1 MRRIVA
7 GATHLILLDAKRAFV
22 RQWGAMKTLIIGLD
36 GGTWDLFGPLCD
48 LDVTPN
54 LAALRERSA
63 WSSLR
68 STQPPF
74 TAPAWASFVTGVNP
88 GKHGVLNFLQ
98 TEGSPAALL
107 RGQGTP
113 VNSTHIR
120 APLLWEYFDAHG
132 RPTGA
137 LNVPLSYPL
146 RPVKGFAIS
155 GMLTPPQ
162 ARDWAHPPDLIR
174 SLHDYLIDLDY
185 GRPGQPLTLD
195 DLPKPLDMLDD
206 IIQMTERRGVHAL
219 RLMQERAWDAFMVVF
234 TGTDRISHHFWHYL
248 APEYSDLAPRL
259 DTRISAK
266 LGDYFDLLDQLLGAL
281 VKNAG
286 PDAHIIILSDHGF
299 GPAARHWVHLNNW
312 LLELDLLRL
321 RMGKAG
327 WMQRL
332 KRGAP
337 WLTDITKRI
346 LPREARQ
353 AVKQHGSL
361 ADAMDWEN
369 TLAWAMPL
377 YNNVAGIYLHHTDH
391 QPPGPVSP
399 AAASKLI
406 DFIIEQAQSLRIPSA
421 DVPLFT
427 DIQLGWEVYHGPH
440 ATRFPDIVLTM
451 DPDYAA
457 VPTLGSTLITPIPPG
472 QILRSGD
479 HRPEGMFLAAGPAIR
494 PGRLHHSPRLIDLAP
509 TILHLADLP
518 IPKSMDGRVIEAIFH
533 PRWLESHPPRPGPDL
548 APPEPAS
555 SLSPDEQ
562 KAIADRLR
570 GLGYM
575 T

>member
-1 MRRIVA
+1 
-7 GATHLILLDAKRAFV
+7 
-22 RQWGAMKTLIIGLD
+22 MKTLIIGLD

-48 LDVTPN
+48 LNVMPH
-54 LAALRERSA
+54 LAALRQRSA
-63 WSSLR
+63 WAPLI

-88 GKHGVLNFLQ
+88 GKHGVLSFLQ
-98 TEGSPAALL
+98 ARESPALLL
-107 RGQGTP
+107 RGGGSP

-120 APLLWEYFDAHG
+120 APLLWEYFDAYH
-132 RPTGA
+132 RPTGVIN
-137 LNVPLSYPL
+137 LPLSYPL
-146 RPVKGFAIS
+146 RPVEGFAIS

-162 ARDWAHPPDLIR
+162 ARDWVHPPELIHA
-174 SLHDYLIDLDY
+174 LHGYIIDLDY
-185 GRPGQPLTLD
+185 GRPGQPLTRE
-195 DLPKPLDMLDD
+195 DLPPPLVMLDD
-206 IIQMTERRGVHAL
+206 VMQMTERRGMHAL
-219 RLMQERAWDAFMVVF
+219 RLMQKQDWDAFMVVF

-259 DTRISAK
+259 DTRISTK
-266 LGDYFDLLDQLLGAL
+266 LGDYFELLDQLLGAL

-321 RMGKAG
+321 RMGKSG

-337 WLTDITKRI
+337 WLTDMAKRI
-346 LPREARQ
+346 LPSEARK

-377 YNNVAGIYLHHTDH
+377 YNNVAGIYLHRTGHK
-391 QPPGPVSP
+391 PPGPVSP
-399 AAASKLI
+399 AAAPKLM
-406 DFIIEQAQSLRIPSA
+406 DFIIDQAKQLRIPGT
-421 DVPLFT
+421 DQPLFT
-427 DIQLGWEVYHGPH
+427 AIQPASEVYHGPH
-440 ATRFPDIVLTM
+440 TRGFPDIILTM

-457 VPTLGSTLITPIPPG
+457 VPTLGSTLITPIPPR
-472 QILRSGD
+472 QLLRSGD

-494 PGRLHHSPRLIDLAP
+494 PGKLPQSPHLIDLAP

-518 IPKSMDGRVIEAIFH
+518 VPEDMDGRVIEGIFQ
-533 PRWLESHPPRPGPDL
+533 PRWLETHPPRTGPALTPATSTADL
-548 APPEPAS
+548 T
-555 SLSPDEQ
+555 PDEQ
-562 KAIADRLR
+562 AAVADRLR
-570 GLGYM
+570 GLGYLG
-575 T
+575 

>member
-1 MRRIVA
+1 
-7 GATHLILLDAKRAFV
+7 
-22 RQWGAMKTLIIGLD
+22 MKTLIIGLD

-48 LDVTPN
+48 LDVMPN
-54 LAALRERSA
+54 LAALRARSA
-63 WSSLR
+63 WGPLR

-74 TAPAWASFVTGVNP
+74 TAPAWASFATGVNP
-88 GKHGVLNFLQ
+88 GKHGVLNFIQ
-98 TEGSPAALL
+98 AGNSPAALL

-120 APLLWEYFDAHG
+120 APLLWEYFSARG
-132 RPTGA
+132 RPTGVI
-137 LNVPLSYPL
+137 NVPLSYPL
-146 RPVKGFAIS
+146 RPVQGFAIS

-162 ARDWAHPPDLIR
+162 ARNWAHPPDLLPD
-174 SLHDYLIDLDY
+174 LHGYIIDLDY

-195 DLPKPLDMLDD
+195 DLPPPLVMLDD
-206 IIQMTERRGVHAL
+206 ILQMTERRGVHAL
-219 RLMQERAWDAFMVVF
+219 RLMQTRPWDAFMVVF

-248 APEYSDLAPRL
+248 SPEHGDLAPRL
-259 DTRISAK
+259 DVRIADK
-266 LGDYFDLLDQLLGAL
+266 LSDYFDLLDQILGAL

-286 PDAHIIILSDHGF
+286 RDAAILILSDHGF

-321 RMGKAG
+321 RVGKAG

-337 WLTDITKRI
+337 WLTDMAKRI
-346 LPREARQ
+346 LPTEARK

-377 YNNVAGIYLHHTDH
+377 YNNVAGVYLHRTGHK
-391 QPPGPVSP
+391 PPGPVSP
-399 AAASKLI
+399 AAAPKLI
-406 DFIIEQAQSLRIPSA
+406 DFIVEQARLLRIPGA
-421 DVPLFT
+421 DRPLFT
-427 DIQLGWEVYHGPH
+427 AIELGADIYHGPH
-440 ATRFPDIVLTM
+440 ARGFPDIILTL
-451 DPDYAA
+451 DPGYAA

-472 QILRSGD
+472 QLLRSGD
-479 HRPEGMFLAAGPAIR
+479 HRPHGMFLAAGPAVQ
-494 PGRLHHSPRLIDLAP
+494 PGRLRAAPRLIDLAP

-518 IPKSMDGRVIEAIFH
+518 IPKSMDGQVIEAIFH
-533 PRWLESHPPRPGPDL
+533 PRWLAAHPPKPGPDL
-548 APPEPAS
+548 PPPDPVAA
-555 SLSPDEQ
+555 LTPDEQ
-562 KAIADRLR
+562 AAIADRLR